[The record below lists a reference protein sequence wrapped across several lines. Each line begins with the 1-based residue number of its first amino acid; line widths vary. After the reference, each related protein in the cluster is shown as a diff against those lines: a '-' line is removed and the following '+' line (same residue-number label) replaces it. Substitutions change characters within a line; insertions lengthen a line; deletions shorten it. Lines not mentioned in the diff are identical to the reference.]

1 MLGVMVNYMTKIL
14 PESKIFKFFQN
25 FTKINICTNNDEM
38 NMFAE
43 FQLNMTPGSTKMG
56 TPILVKI
63 PKNGGFTKM
72 TNFSFS
78 RIFSQGSVYLA

>member
-1 MLGVMVNYMTKIL
+1 MIVR
-14 PESKIFKFFQN
+14 
-25 FTKINICTNNDEM
+25 TNNDKM
-38 NMFAE
+38 NAFAE

-72 TNFSFS
+72 TDFSFFT
-78 RIFSQGSVYLA
+78 RKCLFGIDHANCEN

>member
-1 MLGVMVNYMTKIL
+1 
-14 PESKIFKFFQN
+14 
-25 FTKINICTNNDEM
+25 M
-38 NMFAE
+38 NTFAE

-78 RIFSQGSVYLA
+78 RNFSQGSVYLS